1 MHISHILNRF
11 GMPADK
17 VNSELHIMPTKET
30 VFEKVT
36 LEAPLSSSN
45 MNRVTNKNNKQMMGM
60 RRRCRMMG
68 QRIQMRAIPRN
79 MLLNMHDRK
88 AFGHLTARSLRSQAL

>member
-1 MHISHILNRF
+1 MNISHILNRF
-11 GMPADK
+11 VMPADK

-79 MLLNMHDRK
+79 MLLNMNDRK